1 VFKKVIGKVCINPDC
16 PQKDKV
22 REESTVLCD
31 CGQELQDQTITD
43 KRKVAIFSSILILIL
58 IGGGYFGVMKLKGIA
73 EDTGKGIIGTLLSSI
88 FGGGSVTPPPPPPP
102 GPGEQKPPPPD
113 PKAAMI
119 LVSDGLNLVK
129 ENKFQ
134 EAIDKFRQAT
144 SKDQNNDQAWGNL
157 GAAYL
162 AMGKAAEA
170 LEATSKA
177 AKLKPAKD
185 VWHLNLA
192 EIYSIKGDKD
202 SALAEF
208 EAAIANGFKD
218 TAKLKS
224 FDFKNI
230 KNEPKFKELAA
241 RMR

>member
-1 VFKKVIGKVCINPDC
+1 MFKKVIGKTCKNPDC
-16 PQKDKV
+16 EFKDKLK
-22 REESTVLCD
+22 EDFATMCD
-31 CGQELQDQTITD
+31 CGHALEDVTATD
-43 KRKVAIFSSILILIL
+43 NKKVAIFSGILILLL
-58 IGGGYFGVMKLKGIA
+58 IGGGYFGVMKLKSIA

-88 FGGGSVTPPPPPPP
+88 FGGASVTPPPPPPP
-102 GPGEQKPPPPD
+102 PPD
-113 PKAAMI
+113 SKAAMI

-134 EAIDKFRQAT
+134 EAIDKFSQAT

-177 AKLKPAKD
+177 AKLNPMKD
-185 VWHLNLA
+185 VWHLNLG
-192 EIYSIKGDKD
+192 ELYSMKGNKD
-202 SALAEF
+202 SALVEL
-208 EAAIANGFKD
+208 EAAITNGFKD

-230 KNEPKFKELAA
+230 ENEPKFKELVA